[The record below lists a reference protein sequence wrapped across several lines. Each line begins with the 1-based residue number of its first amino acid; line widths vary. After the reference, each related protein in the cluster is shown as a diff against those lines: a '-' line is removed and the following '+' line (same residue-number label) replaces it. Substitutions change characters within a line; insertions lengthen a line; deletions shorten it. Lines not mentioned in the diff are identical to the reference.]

1 MTVTTK
7 LFLFLAVII
16 LLFWFFKPKKTVL
29 AIGDK
34 MPSFKLQNQEGK
46 WLDSSSFNGAP
57 LVVYFYPK
65 DDTPGCTKEACSF
78 RDNYEKF
85 KENNVEVVGI
95 SADAIESHKDFV
107 AKYNLPFILL
117 TDSNRSVHKA
127 FGVEKKLGVFT
138 ARITFIVDA
147 KGKII
152 NIFEDNIN
160 AEKHIE
166 EALKALKIN

>member
-1 MTVTTK
+1 MTATIK
-7 LFLFLAVII
+7 LFVFLAVII
-16 LLFWFFKPKKTVL
+16 LLFWIFKSKKTTL

-34 MPSFKLQNQEGK
+34 IPSFKLQNQEGK

-57 LVVYFYPK
+57 LVIYFYPK
-65 DDTPGCTKEACSF
+65 DDTPGCTKEACLF

-85 KENNVEVVGI
+85 KENNVEVVGV

-107 AKYNLPFILL
+107 AKYHLPFILL
-117 TDSNRSVHKA
+117 ADSDRSVHKA
-127 FGVEKKLGVFT
+127 FGVGKKLSVFT
-138 ARITFIVDA
+138 ARITFIVNA
-147 KGKII
+147 KGKIVK
-152 NIFEDNIN
+152 IFEDNIN